1 MLAIFACVNG
11 GAETEP
17 SARGAEVP
25 RTRRASID
33 VGSRASLAALLAL
46 LAVPG
51 RAWAGA
57 DDSAWIA
64 GRTLA
69 LAAGILVAALIA
81 LLRTDRFSRRLPAIA
96 IYLLFGSLFRY
107 GLIDDAYIS
116 LRYAGNL
123 AAGHG
128 LVWNPGERVE
138 GYTSFLWV
146 ALLGLLH
153 AVTRIPLELL
163 ATVGSIGCGIGCLVA
178 ADRLATRLARDGAR
192 SPLPGL
198 LLAAYLPLAFWGFS
212 GMETPL
218 FVWLLLAFL
227 ERVAAAFAGESL
239 RYRDGLLLA
248 GGLLLCRPEAYAF
261 VPILLVALA
270 SRDRRG
276 ALRGG
281 AGALTLA
288 VPHLLFRRLF
298 YGDFLPNTFYVKVDF
313 SSAQLM
319 AHGVSYLAEGA
330 LPHLP
335 LLCGAAWGLITL
347 RRSGELRPQD
357 LLLPLTL
364 AVALGIAVYTG
375 GDHFRE
381 LRFFLVPAAV
391 LAVMA
396 APAAVVTAPR
406 SGRWFRA
413 AGATGL
419 AVGVLLLTVYHR
431 DLGRSSSLQ
440 FGAAITRRWK
450 AAGEWLRTQASPGD
464 LLATPVAG
472 AIPFV
477 SGLPTIDMLGLN
489 DRVIARKP
497 VKLGVE
503 SRDHEKFD
511 AAYVLSREPRW
522 IFLGHFVAADLGDA
536 ARRCAVMPV
545 YRDLFQQLPRDRYEL
560 VTGRSAGAA
569 WTFLRRKD

>member
-1 MLAIFACVNG
+1 MKG
-11 GAETEP
+11 SAETGP
-17 SARGAEVP
+17 PARGAARP
-25 RTRRASID
+25 QARDASID
-33 VGSRASLAALLAL
+33 ARSRARLTALLASFAL
-46 LAVPG
+46 LAQASP
-51 RAWAGA
+51 AWAGS
-57 DDSAWIA
+57 DDAAWIA
-64 GRTLA
+64 GRAIA
-69 LAAGILVAALIA
+69 LTAGVLVAALVA
-81 LLRTDRFSRRLPAIA
+81 LTRTGSRVRLIPAIGL
-96 IYLLFGSLFRY
+96 YLLFGSLFRY

-123 AAGHG
+123 AAGDG

-146 ALLGLLH
+146 VVLGLLH

-163 ATVGSIGCGIGCLVA
+163 ATAGSIGCGIGCLVA
-178 ADRLATRLARDGAR
+178 VDRLATRLSRDR
-192 SPLPGL
+192 RPSSLPSL

-212 GMETPL
+212 GMETAL

-227 ERVAAAFAGESL
+227 ERVAAAFDGESL

-248 GGLLLCRPEAYAF
+248 GGLLLCRPEAYAY
-261 VPILLVALA
+261 VPLLLSALA
-270 SRDRRG
+270 RRDPRGLLRG
-276 ALRGG
+276 AV
-281 AGALTLA
+281 GALTLA
-288 VPHLLFRRLF
+288 VPHLVVRRLF

-319 AHGVSYLAEGA
+319 AHGISYLAEGA

-335 LLCGAAWGLITL
+335 LLVGAVWGLIRL
-347 RRSGELRPQD
+347 RRGGGPRPQD

-364 AVALGIAVYTG
+364 ATALGIAVYTG

-381 LRFFLVPAAV
+381 LRFFLVPSAV

-396 APAAVVTAPR
+396 APAAAATAPG
-406 SGRWFRA
+406 SARWFRT
-413 AGATGL
+413 AGAAGL
-419 AVGVLLLTVYHR
+419 AVALLLLTVYHR

-440 FGAAITRRWK
+440 FGAAITRRWR

-497 VKLGVE
+497 VRLGVD

-511 AAYVLSREPRW
+511 AAYVLGREPRW
-522 IFLGHFVAADLGDA
+522 IFLGHFAAADLGDA

-545 YRDLFQQLPRDRYEL
+545 YRDLFQHLPRDRYEL
-560 VTGRSAGAA
+560 VTGRSPGAA